1 MSRVR
6 TQSRALQAN
15 LAVQE
20 KAGRHLKRRAE
31 LLSGIAKNLH
41 RTAPRGGENVN
52 RFGERRSAP
61 GQVPAMETGS
71 LFAAIDQGVT
81 VLGLEATVLV
91 NWAEVEFQTRN
102 VAPRPLGEIAL
113 REFRTRVA

>member
-6 TQSRALQAN
+6 SVSRALQAR
-15 LAVQE
+15 LAVEQ
-20 KAGRHLKRRAE
+20 AASKRVSNRAHQ
-31 LLSGIAKNLH
+31 LSGIAKDLH

-81 VLGLEATVLV
+81 VRGLEATVLV
-91 NWAEVEFQTRN
+91 NWVEVEFQTRN
-102 VAPRPLGEIAL
+102 VAPRPLGTVAL
-113 REFRTRVA
+113 REFRSRAQ